1 MDHIEG
7 ELHSNA
13 LAVSENSETSIGR
26 MLQELCVTLDPNV
39 DGFFLEKSQ
48 FLTTPP
54 PPLPLVLGFLIAN
67 FEYDRPHPLRF
78 FSKKTIHI
86 GVKCHPWIGLKNNV
100 FNGCWTI
107 GDYHLLFTGTID
119 ANADPQNH
127 SINGNSSTIKSVHL
141 LFTG

>member
-67 FEYDRPHPLRF
+67 FEYDRPHPLCF
-78 FSKKTIHI
+78 FSKKN
-86 GVKCHPWIGLKNNV
+86 HPNWGQMSPPQTWGGPRAPPPPPPPSP
-100 FNGCWTI
+100 FRNGQWDRP
-107 GDYHLLFTGTID
+107 G
-119 ANADPQNH
+119 
-127 SINGNSSTIKSVHL
+127 
-141 LFTG
+141 

>member
-39 DGFFLEKSQ
+39 DVFFLEKSR
-48 FLTTPP
+48 FLTPP

-78 FSKKTIHI
+78 FSKKKTSIL
-86 GVKCHPWIGLKNNV
+86 GSNV
-100 FNGCWTI
+100 TPPNLGGPNEPPPPSPFRNGRW
-107 GDYHLLFTGTID
+107 GRPG
-119 ANADPQNH
+119 
-127 SINGNSSTIKSVHL
+127 
-141 LFTG
+141 